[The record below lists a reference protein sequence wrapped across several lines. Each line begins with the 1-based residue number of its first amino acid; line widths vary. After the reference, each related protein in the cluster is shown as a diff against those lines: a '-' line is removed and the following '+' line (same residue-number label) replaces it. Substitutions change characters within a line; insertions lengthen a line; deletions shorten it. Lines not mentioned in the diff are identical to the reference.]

1 MTSERSIAL
10 CSSFAA
16 EVSSILQTSR
26 NVTIKSYQETT
37 DIYFMKGMARAYAG
51 EATEEAFT
59 MESEEGTD
67 LYIPGGWDGHEHDN
81 DNKNHANQMYGQS
94 VENPCKKSKCC
105 RLTCSAENAMDSNHM
120 YGENH
125 GNTDSIETP
134 WKHHLKCTQDAS
146 AENILDSNPCYKS
159 TCCRMTCPAENALDF
174 NRMYGKEHG
183 NTDYLKGSQVLSQD
197 ASAENILDSNPI
209 YGNSSIQP
217 PADDDLF
224 TKPYVEDTLQYTGDS
239 FSIQPD
245 ADSHPDIQ
253 PYAVR
258 NQEDDDNGNGSQMP
272 ATYGTATN
280 ENMKTASKK
289 SGPIQTYDDSDPNIQ
304 PYAVRNQEDDDDD
317 DNESHM
323 PTKHSTA
330 ANKNMQTASK
340 KSDVDGEDIQPNA
353 VRYQID
359 EDDATSRDSTTGNG
373 PNTGWRYR
381 LPWVA
386 GVITVILVLISLG
399 ILVGVLLHTG
409 TSKQTRAAN
418 STRTPVHHVN
428 SSAGSTT
435 ADRMVVYTIPSPDY
449 PFLDTTPTL
458 PTASDWSEP
467 QVAENYEKEL
477 GKITFGGYGTETG
490 KFRSNFGVA
499 VSNEN
504 EIFVTDWYNQR
515 IQVFGM
521 DGDLRRIFPTNVAE
535 DDTAKILPTDVT
547 LDGNGFLWAVGQKEP
562 LTTEASV
569 VQYRKDGL
577 PVTKFDITLKS
588 SQARAKIAVDISNGN
603 IIVGENNEIMIFQP
617 NGSLFIRFSERIL
630 KIGGIALDGK
640 GNILVT
646 DSLSNINVYNQTGHS
661 MLKIRTYEYGKRENF
676 IPCGICMDTK
686 GKGHIL
692 VADCKNGGV
701 EMFTVRGEFVR
712 TIVKET
718 LPNAKSPVAIALGPG
733 GQLVVTIKDTVTVF
747 SSQVLKP

>member
-1 MTSERSIAL
+1 
-10 CSSFAA
+10 
-16 EVSSILQTSR
+16 
-26 NVTIKSYQETT
+26 
-37 DIYFMKGMARAYAG
+37 MKGMARAYAG

-94 VENPCKKSKCC
+94 VENPCNKSKCC

-183 NTDYLKGSQVLSQD
+183 NTDYLKASQLLSQD

-272 ATYGTATN
+272 ATYGTA
-280 ENMKTASKK
+280 
-289 SGPIQTYDDSDPNIQ
+289 
-304 PYAVRNQEDDDDD
+304 
-317 DNESHM
+317 
-323 PTKHSTA
+323 

-353 VRYQID
+353 ERYQID
-359 EDDATSRDSTTGNG
+359 EDDATSRDSTTENG
-373 PNTGWRYR
+373 PNTGWRCR

-386 GVITVILVLISLG
+386 GMITAILVLISLG

-467 QVAENYEKEL
+467 Q
-477 GKITFGGYGTETG
+477 
-490 KFRSNFGVA
+490 
-499 VSNEN
+499 
-504 EIFVTDWYNQR
+504 
-515 IQVFGM
+515 
-521 DGDLRRIFPTNVAE
+521 AE

-646 DSLSNINVYNQTGHS
+646 DSLSNIIVYNQTGYS

-733 GQLVVTIKDTVTVF
+733 GQLVVTIKDTVAVF

>member
-1 MTSERSIAL
+1 
-10 CSSFAA
+10 
-16 EVSSILQTSR
+16 
-26 NVTIKSYQETT
+26 
-37 DIYFMKGMARAYAG
+37 
-51 EATEEAFT
+51 
-59 MESEEGTD
+59 
-67 LYIPGGWDGHEHDN
+67 
-81 DNKNHANQMYGQS
+81 
-94 VENPCKKSKCC
+94 
-105 RLTCSAENAMDSNHM
+105 MDSNHM

-183 NTDYLKGSQVLSQD
+183 NTDYLKASQLLSQD

-272 ATYGTATN
+272 ATYGTA
-280 ENMKTASKK
+280 
-289 SGPIQTYDDSDPNIQ
+289 
-304 PYAVRNQEDDDDD
+304 
-317 DNESHM
+317 
-323 PTKHSTA
+323 

-353 VRYQID
+353 ERYQID
-359 EDDATSRDSTTGNG
+359 EDDATSRDSTTENG
-373 PNTGWRYR
+373 PNTGWRCR

-386 GVITVILVLISLG
+386 GMITAILVLISLG

-467 QVAENYEKEL
+467 QENYEKEL

-646 DSLSNINVYNQTGHS
+646 DSLSNIIVYNQTGYS

-733 GQLVVTIKDTVTVF
+733 GQLVVTIKDTVAVF